1 MWRQELDS
9 EHPFQLGAFCD
20 STQYWPQ
27 GWLPVAA
34 SRGKQLSKT
43 HFTFYRAGCRAA
55 LVSLR
60 YSQQQRQTLP
70 HSYGPTPSRPACL
83 PPNGTAEQGPRA
95 ARSYR
100 AAPAPQ
106 PPRSDPASEKDGSA
120 QRRSPPP
127 HRSRGPRPSSV
138 GAAATTSSKVAG
150 RGRPQG
156 RLPAGPSSP
165 PLSTQRGAHPP
176 GRARCPW
183 RRGLAGARRGQAR
196 EPCAQGRSRGAAMT
210 GGPAPAPIGRWR
222 RKGRGEGVVPGCGRA
237 QPEVGVP
244 LLG

>member
-1 MWRQELDS
+1 MIPER
-9 EHPFQLGAFCD
+9 PFQLGAFCD

-60 YSQQQRQTLP
+60 YSQQQRQTVP
-70 HSYGPTPSRPACL
+70 HSCGSTPSRPACL

-156 RLPAGPSSP
+156 RPPAGPSSP
-165 PLSTQRGAHPP
+165 PLPSPPSAALTHPGVHGAH
-176 GRARCPW
+176 GGAGWRA
-183 RRGLAGARRGQAR
+183 L
-196 EPCAQGRSRGAAMT
+196 
-210 GGPAPAPIGRWR
+210 
-222 RKGRGEGVVPGCGRA
+222 GRGEGVAPGCGRA
-237 QPEVGVP
+237 QPEVEVP